1 LVVVVNN
8 DTVVLGF
15 VQMSSSCY
23 FNKKE
28 NPKQVVI
35 NKRNKKETK
44 YKTKQK
50 TSRNGKDFKSL
61 GNVNHASER
70 TSKL

>member
-35 NKRNKKETK
+35 NKRKKKMKQNIKQNKKQAGMVK
-44 YKTKQK
+44 ILKA
-50 TSRNGKDFKSL
+50 L
-61 GNVNHASER
+61 GM
-70 TSKL
+70 

>member
-35 NKRNKKETK
+35 NKRKKKMKQNIKQNKKQAGMIK
-44 YKTKQK
+44 ILKA
-50 TSRNGKDFKSL
+50 L
-61 GNVNHASER
+61 GM
-70 TSKL
+70 